1 MSSVKQFYCNIN
13 NSSVEIYTII
23 ALNTRSLNKH
33 AVSIAKDTRLIANP
47 RATMEHERMSSVKQL
62 DCNSNNSSVEIYTII
77 VLNTTSL
84 NKHAVNIAKVTGLM
98 TSDLSCLT

>member
-1 MSSVKQFYCNIN
+1 
-13 NSSVEIYTII
+13 
-23 ALNTRSLNKH
+23 
-33 AVSIAKDTRLIANP
+33 
-47 RATMEHERMSSVKQL
+47 MSSVKQL